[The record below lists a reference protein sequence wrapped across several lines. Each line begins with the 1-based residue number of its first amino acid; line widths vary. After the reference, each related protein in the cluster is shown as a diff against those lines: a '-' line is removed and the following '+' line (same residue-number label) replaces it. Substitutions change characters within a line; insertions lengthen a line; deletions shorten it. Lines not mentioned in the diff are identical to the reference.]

1 MTVISW
7 NRTRRVTSL
16 DVLVTAASRRVP
28 LIRAFRAALAS
39 SGLRGRVLVTDVNPL
54 SPAVHVADGWHRVPL
69 ATDPAYVEDLVALC
83 RRERVALLVPTIDQ
97 ELEVLSRAVERFAS
111 VGTRVAVSPEQTNR
125 ICNDKYDTC
134 VYLRARGIP
143 AAESFLP
150 LQLPVEPRFPLFLK
164 PRVGRGGV
172 KAFPVQNP
180 RELEFFLEY
189 VEMPIIQEYLD
200 GPEFTI
206 DMLCGF
212 DGNPLAI
219 VPRER
224 VVIRAGVIDRGR
236 TVHDERLIGLA
247 RRVAEVLPCVGA
259 VNVQCRL
266 VGGEPVVF
274 EINPRFSG
282 GIPLTIAAGADFPR
296 LLVDL
301 TAGRPVGA
309 GDRRLPGR
317 PLDDQLRV
325 LASSSTAPRSNR
337 HVSARASPSARWR
350 DSRPVRGRPPG
361 EDGVVTVARQGTAA
375 AGRAHARR
383 SLPGPPA
390 GRSRGAG
397 GARHHDQRGGRR
409 AGRRG
414 LGTRRTH
421 GQGPERGRACQV
433 RDGGRCPGCARGGA
447 GHGR

>member
-28 LIRAFRAALAS
+28 LVKAFRDALAS
-39 SGLRGRVLVTDVNPL
+39 TGLRGRVLVTDVNPL

-69 ATDPAYVEDLVALC
+69 ATDPAYVDELVALC
-83 RRERVALLVPTIDQ
+83 RHERVSLLVPTIDD
-97 ELEVLSRAVERFAS
+97 ELEVLSCAVERFAG
-111 VGTRVAVSPEQTNR
+111 VGTRVAVSPETTNR

-134 VYLRARGIP
+134 EFLRARGIP

-150 LQLPVEPRFPLFLK
+150 LQLPLEPRFPLFVK

-172 KAFPVQNP
+172 SAFPVRNA

-189 VEMPIIQEYLD
+189 VETPIVQEYLD

-206 DMLCGF
+206 DILCDF
-212 DGNPLAI
+212 DGRPLAI

-236 TVHDERLIGLA
+236 TVHEDRLIDLA
-247 RRVAEVLPCVGA
+247 RRVVGVLHFVGA

-296 LLVDL
+296 LLVEL
-301 TAGRPVGA
+301 TAGRRVAPAVGEFQ
-309 GDRRLPGR
+309 GDLWMTNYESSIF
-317 PLDDQLRV
+317 LDG
-325 LASSSTAPRSNR
+325 ST
-337 HVSARASPSARWR
+337 
-350 DSRPVRGRPPG
+350 
-361 EDGVVTVARQGTAA
+361 
-375 AGRAHARR
+375 
-383 SLPGPPA
+383 L
-390 GRSRGAG
+390 
-397 GARHHDQRGGRR
+397 RR
-409 AGRRG
+409 ARLGRG
-414 LGTRRTH
+414 VAVG
-421 GQGPERGRACQV
+421 EVA
-433 RDGGRCPGCARGGA
+433 
-447 GHGR
+447 